1 MSIGPSCVTRT
12 EDRGS
17 RVWVIVC
24 KDSGSRVYI
33 GFMAGS
39 RVCRFGNFGA
49 TRRVTTRFLRM
60 YVKQCCGL
68 GQALKLKP

>member
-17 RVWVIVC
+17 RVWVIVR

-39 RVCRFGNFGA
+39 RVCRFRN
-49 TRRVTTRFLRM
+49 LRAIEAET
-60 YVKQCCGL
+60 L
-68 GQALKLKP
+68 NPKP